1 MLLFICF
8 VFYNINERGDIL
20 DNYKLKLDIEPSD
33 EYQKAKL
40 DLCKAKESFDKLTDK
55 QKEELLEEYGFG
67 ELFRY
72 IKRNQQ

>member
-1 MLLFICF
+1 MNNVIFK
-8 VFYNINERGDIL
+8 VDVAPTDAYE
-20 DNYKLKLDIEPSD
+20 
-33 EYQKAKL
+33 KAKF

>member
-1 MLLFICF
+1 MLSFVVFIL
-8 VFYNINERGDIL
+8 YNGNQRGDIL

-55 QKEELLEEYGFG
+55 QKESLVIELLEEYGFG
-67 ELFRY
+67 ELVKY
-72 IKRNQQ
+72 LK